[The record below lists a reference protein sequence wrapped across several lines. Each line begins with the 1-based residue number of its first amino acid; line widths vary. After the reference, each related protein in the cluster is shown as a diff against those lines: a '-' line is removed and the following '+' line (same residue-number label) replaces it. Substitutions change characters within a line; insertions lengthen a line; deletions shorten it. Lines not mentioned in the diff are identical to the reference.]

1 MFGDIGNRSKGSF
14 DAAFGPVIIGTHG
27 EERKAAPVQSFEHV
41 GILAHPL
48 RTGTAPIAQAVAQ
61 ALQAKG
67 IETWVRTAW
76 DASRAQPLI
85 EGSDLVIAIGGD
97 GAMLRAARLCAPA
110 NVPTLG
116 INAGHLG
123 FLTEVSPD
131 DWEESLDMVLAGD
144 YWIEQRMML
153 RCEIRR
159 ADVLFGHSDAL
170 NDVVISRGAV
180 VRSIRLDAHIDGGW
194 ATTYHGDGLIIATPT
209 GSTAYALAAGGPIL
223 PPELRNILVVP
234 VAPHLTMDRP
244 MVLAQGA
251 TVQVVVDPHTATE
264 VVLTVDGE
272 LIASLESS
280 DHVTIRAS
288 DHVSR
293 FVRLRDRNYFY
304 RSLLDR
310 LEPRVPDPVTRA
322 AAPKQADSSSPPRT
336 SRL

>member
-1 MFGDIGNRSKGSF
+1 
-14 DAAFGPVIIGTHG
+14 
-27 EERKAAPVQSFEHV
+27 VQSFERV

-48 RTGTAPIAQAVAQ
+48 RSGTAPIAQSVARSLE
-61 ALQAKG
+61 ARG
-67 IETWVRTAW
+67 IDAWVRTAW
-76 DASRAQPLI
+76 DATRAQPLVD
-85 EGSDLVIAIGGD
+85 GSDLVIAIGGD
-97 GAMLRAARLCAPA
+97 GAMLRAARVCAPA
-110 NVPTLG
+110 NVPMLG

-131 DWEESLDMVLAGD
+131 DWEESLEMVLTGAF
-144 YWIEQRMML
+144 WIEQRMMI

-170 NDVVISRGAV
+170 NDVVISRGAIA
-180 VRSIRLDAHIDGGW
+180 RSIRLDTHIDGAW

-209 GSTAYALAAGGPIL
+209 GSTAYALAVGGPIL

-234 VAPHLTMDRP
+234 VAPHLSMDRP

-310 LEPRVPDPVTRA
+310 LEPRVPNRAPGEPVPARPGSAPPGA
-322 AAPKQADSSSPPRT
+322 AH
-336 SRL
+336 L